1 MLSILESM
9 FHFLNRKKAHQF
21 AQHVTPS
28 EMLINTEDET
38 HARFLD
44 MKSVSEETVHYIPLD
59 AVVA

>member
-1 MLSILESM
+1 M

-38 HARFLD
+38 HAHFLD